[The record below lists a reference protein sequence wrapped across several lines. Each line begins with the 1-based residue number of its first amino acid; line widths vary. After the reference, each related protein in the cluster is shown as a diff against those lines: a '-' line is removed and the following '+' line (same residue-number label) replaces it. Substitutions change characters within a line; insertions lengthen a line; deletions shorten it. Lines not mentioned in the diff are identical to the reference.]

1 VFPQE
6 QPRGIDRAQHRP
18 PISRA
23 LTAMEPP
30 MHTLDTY
37 DLVLNSLVVVMM
49 PLIIWANLRTMGLK
63 SPLHT
68 VLWRDH
74 TNLMRTSLVIL
85 ALLTAFSAI
94 ELLAH
99 FGVISGDVAD
109 LAAPAIGIPFLIVSL
124 VMIWFAAGAGLKV
137 FRDWRGG
144 HKET

>member
-1 VFPQE
+1 
-6 QPRGIDRAQHRP
+6 
-18 PISRA
+18 
-23 LTAMEPP
+23 

-37 DLVLNSLVVVMM
+37 HLVLNSLVVVMM
-49 PLIIWANLRTMGLK
+49 PVIIWANLRNMGLK

-137 FRDWRGG
+137 FRDWRAGRT
-144 HKET
+144 KT